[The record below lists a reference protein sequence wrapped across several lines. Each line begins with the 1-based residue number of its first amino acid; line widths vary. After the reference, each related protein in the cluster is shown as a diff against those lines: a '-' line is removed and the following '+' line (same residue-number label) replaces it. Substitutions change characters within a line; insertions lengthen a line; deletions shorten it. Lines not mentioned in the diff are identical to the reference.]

1 MEGVLGSSPRQD
13 HLFAIVEVE
22 KMFLVTWMSGA

>member
-13 HLFAIVEVE
+13 HLFASIAIDHLFDLE
-22 KMFLVTWMSGA
+22 TR